1 LPKLQ
6 QQFGREST
14 SPLLPL
20 DGGTRM
26 VHELNAGRIAGA
38 ALMVAGITL
47 ISLLTHS
54 NEAELEFQSGRAYR
68 AVK

>member
-1 LPKLQ
+1 
-6 QQFGREST
+6 
-14 SPLLPL
+14 
-20 DGGTRM
+20 M

-54 NEAELEFQSGRAYR
+54 NEAELEFQSGRARNQVRDFNGLARKPLRYR
-68 AVK
+68 YTIPKYV

>member
-1 LPKLQ
+1 
-6 QQFGREST
+6 
-14 SPLLPL
+14 
-20 DGGTRM
+20 M